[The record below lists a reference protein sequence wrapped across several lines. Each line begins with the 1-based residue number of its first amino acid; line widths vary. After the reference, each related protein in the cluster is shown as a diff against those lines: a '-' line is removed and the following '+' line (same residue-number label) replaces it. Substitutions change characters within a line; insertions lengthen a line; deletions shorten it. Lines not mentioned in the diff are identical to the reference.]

1 MSNAFYEILEKI
13 GLKGKESGLEE
24 EKKPKSAKADPG
36 FPGRM
41 SRLLDMGNTFEGVTD
56 KEIFHAIL
64 QSDEENLKKTM
75 EQNEEAAFS
84 AAVEMIQKAR
94 TIYIIGIRSCEPL
107 AELLGFYL
115 NMMFENVRVIKTS
128 STSEIFEQ
136 MLRIGP
142 EDVVVGISFPR
153 YSMRT
158 LKALEFANSRNA
170 GVIAVT
176 DNVHSPLNLY
186 SSCNLIAASQMASV
200 VDSLTAP
207 LSLLN
212 ALVVALG
219 VRRQEAMKKN
229 LEELEQVWQ
238 DYQFYGIDEMEQPS
252 EDIQIGREEKKN
264 MSKVVIAGCGAAGMY
279 AAITA
284 AQAGHQVLVCEKNE
298 KPGKKLYITGK
309 RAVQCHQRL

>member
-1 MSNAFYEILEKI
+1 
-13 GLKGKESGLEE
+13 
-24 EKKPKSAKADPG
+24 
-36 FPGRM
+36 
-41 SRLLDMGNTFEGVTD
+41 
-56 KEIFHAIL
+56 
-64 QSDEENLKKTM
+64 
-75 EQNEEAAFS
+75 
-84 AAVEMIQKAR
+84 
-94 TIYIIGIRSCEPL
+94 
-107 AELLGFYL
+107 
-115 NMMFENVRVIKTS
+115 MMFENVRVIKTS
-128 STSEIFEQ
+128 SVSEIFEQ

-219 VRRQEAMKKN
+219 VRRQDAMKKS

-252 EDIQIGREEKKN
+252 EDIQIWQRGEEK
-264 MSKVVIAGCGAAGMY
+264 
-279 AAITA
+279 
-284 AQAGHQVLVCEKNE
+284 HE
-298 KPGKKLYITGK
+298 
-309 RAVQCHQRL
+309 

>member
-24 EKKPKSAKADPG
+24 EKKPKSAKADTG

-64 QSDEENLKKTM
+64 QSDVENLKKTM

-128 STSEIFEQ
+128 SVSEIFEQ

-219 VRRQEAMKKN
+219 VRRQEAMKKS

-252 EDIQIGREEKKN
+252 EDIQIWQRGEEK
-264 MSKVVIAGCGAAGMY
+264 
-279 AAITA
+279 
-284 AQAGHQVLVCEKNE
+284 HE
-298 KPGKKLYITGK
+298 
-309 RAVQCHQRL
+309 

>member
-24 EKKPKSAKADPG
+24 EKKPKLAKADPG

-64 QSDEENLKKTM
+64 QSDVENLKKTM

-219 VRRQEAMKKN
+219 VRRQEAMKKS

-252 EDIQIGREEKKN
+252 EDIQIWQRGEEK
-264 MSKVVIAGCGAAGMY
+264 
-279 AAITA
+279 
-284 AQAGHQVLVCEKNE
+284 HE
-298 KPGKKLYITGK
+298 
-309 RAVQCHQRL
+309 

>member
-115 NMMFENVRVIKTS
+115 NMMFE
-128 STSEIFEQ
+128 
-136 MLRIGP
+136 M
-142 EDVVVGISFPR
+142 
-153 YSMRT
+153 
-158 LKALEFANSRNA
+158 
-170 GVIAVT
+170 
-176 DNVHSPLNLY
+176 
-186 SSCNLIAASQMASV
+186 
-200 VDSLTAP
+200 
-207 LSLLN
+207 
-212 ALVVALG
+212 
-219 VRRQEAMKKN
+219 
-229 LEELEQVWQ
+229 
-238 DYQFYGIDEMEQPS
+238 
-252 EDIQIGREEKKN
+252 
-264 MSKVVIAGCGAAGMY
+264 CG
-279 AAITA
+279 
-284 AQAGHQVLVCEKNE
+284 
-298 KPGKKLYITGK
+298 
-309 RAVQCHQRL
+309 

>member
-56 KEIFHAIL
+56 KEIFYAIL
-64 QSDEENLKKTM
+64 QSDMENLKKTM

-128 STSEIFEQ
+128 SVSEIFEQ

-158 LKALEFANSRNA
+158 LKA
-170 GVIAVT
+170 
-176 DNVHSPLNLY
+176 
-186 SSCNLIAASQMASV
+186 QMASV
-200 VDSLTAP
+200 GDSRTAP

-219 VRRQEAMKKN
+219 VRRQEAMKKS

-252 EDIQIGREEKKN
+252 EDIQIWQRGEEK
-264 MSKVVIAGCGAAGMY
+264 
-279 AAITA
+279 
-284 AQAGHQVLVCEKNE
+284 HE
-298 KPGKKLYITGK
+298 
-309 RAVQCHQRL
+309 